1 MKLLKK
7 ILLYWIVIIPFSI
20 VSISLTL
27 IPVMTGGFISGSFS
41 ELLVGVIAFPFIVLI
56 FFLPVMHFNGFI
68 RSDKLISRLK
78 VFISASIYS
87 FITGLQ
93 YLYLWL
99 DGGYEEDRNL
109 MLCCFVFAIAYFY
122 LKGKEKINSLFQQKN
137 KREAKNLSPETE
149 VESEMETEVESEMET
164 EVESEAK
171 PEVEAK
177 IKSSNPQNVNAFKNI
192 AYRII
197 AFLLLLGGLISSF
210 SPIINNSANDNF
222 LNSIVPLI
230 ADDDFFSAITGIFG
244 FSLVALMFLLP
255 ATHLSNTIKNNILI
269 SRLNIFTIL
278 SIFYFLSA
286 SQYTYLWMVSDLEV
300 DRNIMIYC
308 FTIAIISF
316 ALRKKGKISSK
327 DIASKIASL
336 TDFKYEEFGDEELL
350 KLLGRSTKII
360 SKKNVCFPFN
370 FHINLESKS
379 DVEAQKMGFD
389 VGSWNDAI
397 ARENKKIADN
407 QRMRDHYENLIMQYE
422 NAKQLY
428 SNAKM
433 QRNQM
438 IQNARKSK
446 TLAYFANPIGSPP
459 KRPEKPKYHTLSN
472 PKEED
477 FYTKDEGIEIIKNL
491 ELKHNN
497 DLNYF
502 NFFDKGSFSRI
513 FDISEWKVIT
523 KILKDIFISSEK
535 NNLGHINSDF
545 EPQDKDIK
553 IKFNNSFLYSDS
565 FDGKVSKDTSLLKA
579 HIINFEKIHK
589 RKKVE
594 NILKDKDLRLGNFKI
609 NSNKINYNIKDIN
622 YLPFLRVEVEEKN
635 ANKKI
640 EIIDYIARTVVS
652 LSEEK

>member
-1 MKLLKK
+1 MKTLKK
-7 ILLYWIVIIPFSI
+7 ILLYISSFFLIGFGFLLTYAVVFEENIYSSNDEILSGIMLTSAFSL
-20 VSISLTL
+20 ISLL
-27 IPVMTGGFISGSFS
+27 
-41 ELLVGVIAFPFIVLI
+41 
-56 FFLPVMHFNGFI
+56 FFLPGV
-68 RSDKLISRLK
+68 
-78 VFISASIYS
+78 
-87 FITGLQ
+87 
-93 YLYLWL
+93 
-99 DGGYEEDRNL
+99 
-109 MLCCFVFAIAYFY
+109 
-122 LKGKEKINSLFQQKN
+122 
-137 KREAKNLSPETE
+137 
-149 VESEMETEVESEMET
+149 
-164 EVESEAK
+164 
-171 PEVEAK
+171 
-177 IKSSNPQNVNAFKNI
+177 
-192 AYRII
+192 
-197 AFLLLLGGLISSF
+197 
-210 SPIINNSANDNF
+210 
-222 LNSIVPLI
+222 
-230 ADDDFFSAITGIFG
+230 
-244 FSLVALMFLLP
+244 
-255 ATHLSNTIKNNILI
+255 HLSGFIKNNKFI

-278 SIFYFLSA
+278 SLFHLATLCGFLIKFMK
-286 SQYTYLWMVSDLEV
+286 YNYEV
-300 DRNIMIYC
+300 DRNLAIYC
-308 FTIAIISF
+308 FIVSLICF
-316 ALRKKGKISSK
+316 YLRKKGKISSK

-407 QRMRDHYENLIMQYE
+407 QRMRDHYENLMMQYE

-477 FYTKDEGIEIIKNL
+477 FYTKDEGTEIIKNL
-491 ELKHNN
+491 ELKHSN

-513 FDISEWKVIT
+513 FDISEWKVVT

-545 EPQDKDIK
+545 EPQDNDIK

-594 NILKDKDLRLGNFKI
+594 NILKDKNLRLGNFKI

-652 LSEEK
+652 LSKEK